1 MFGMNTKELSV
12 QKSVTGPQPF
22 HILIVED
29 DPMNRLLLRR
39 MFEPDYRITT
49 AENGQTALALL
60 GEQNFDIILLDV
72 MMPDL
77 SGLEVLKQVRKQYHH
92 AELPVIMVSALHD
105 SEDVVRGFHL
115 GANDYLAKPLSVE
128 VARARVE
135 MQLSLKKMAD
145 EKKQTISE
153 LEKLQAMKETFFRTV
168 SHDLKGPISNIRMAQ
183 YILTEM
189 FDHDPD
195 VKVILDNIDL
205 SLTGMQEMIQMFLDA
220 AMVQSGALT
229 LQIGSV
235 SINEVMQQVLKQY
248 ALMARGKNIPLHT
261 FPSEHHVMADQR
273 LLVQVMSNLV
283 GNALKFSPP
292 GSVVMAWAEGDS
304 HWVRVSIADQGPGI
318 PYEERKNLFQMF
330 SKLSVRPSGAES
342 STGLGLWIVKSLVE
356 MQGGKVGVDCPPD
369 GGSIF
374 WFELPGCLD
383 RGAVQT
389 EM

>member
-1 MFGMNTKELSV
+1 MFAVNLQETSIERP
-12 QKSVTGPQPF
+12 VTTQLP
-22 HILIVED
+22 HIFIVED

-39 MFEPDYRITT
+39 MFEPDYRIST

-60 GEQNFDIILLDV
+60 EEQSFDIVLLDV
-72 MMPDL
+72 MMPDM
-77 SGLEVLKQVRKQYHH
+77 SGLEVLQVIRKTYHH
-92 AELPVIMVSALHD
+92 AELPVIMVSAMHD
-105 SEDVVRGFHL
+105 SEDVVRGFQL

-145 EKKQTISE
+145 EKKQTIAE

-189 FDHDPD
+189 FNQDAD
-195 VKVILDNIDL
+195 VKLILDNIDL
-205 SLTGMQEMIQMFLDA
+205 SLTGMQDMIQMFLDA

-229 LQIGSV
+229 LDVGAL
-235 SINEVMQQVLKQY
+235 NMNTVMQQVMKQH
-248 ALMARGKNIPLHT
+248 ALMARGKSIPLHT
-261 FPSEHHVMADQR
+261 FPSEHRVMGDQR
-273 LLVQVMSNLV
+273 LVVQVLSNLV

-292 GSVVMAWAEGDS
+292 GSVVMAWAEGDA
-304 HWVRVSIADQGPGI
+304 HWVRVNVADQGPGI

-330 SKLSVRPSGAES
+330 SKLSVRPSGSES

-356 MQGGKVGVDCPPD
+356 LQGGKVGVDCPSD

-374 WFELPGCLD
+374 WFELPGCMSP
-383 RGAVQT
+383 QMSS
-389 EM
+389 EEQ

>member
-1 MFGMNTKELSV
+1 MFAVNMKETTIERNVSAAL
-12 QKSVTGPQPF
+12 PHLF
-22 HILIVED
+22 IVED

-49 AENGQTALALL
+49 AEDGQSALKQLQ
-60 GEQNFDIILLDV
+60 EQTFDIVLLDV
-72 MMPDL
+72 MMPDM
-77 SGLEVLKQVRKQYHH
+77 SGLEILKIVREHH
-92 AELPVIMVSALHD
+92 HHTELPVILVSALHD
-105 SEDVVRGFHL
+105 SEDIVRGFRL

-135 MQLSLKKMAD
+135 MQLSLKRMAD
-145 EKKQTISE
+145 EKKQTIAE

-189 FDHDPD
+189 FEKDPD
-195 VKVILDNIDL
+195 VKIILDNIDL

-229 LQIGSV
+229 LQIGTV
-235 SINEVMQQVLKQY
+235 AINDVLKQVMQQYQ
-248 ALMARGKNIPLHT
+248 LMARGKNIPLHT
-261 FPSEHHVMADQR
+261 FPSEHFVLADQR
-273 LLVQVMSNLV
+273 LVTQVLGNLV

-292 GSVVMAWAEGDS
+292 NSVVMAWAEGDA
-304 HWVRVSIADQGPGI
+304 HWVRVNVADQGPGI
-318 PYEERKNLFQMF
+318 PFEERRNLFQMF
-330 SKLSVRPSGAES
+330 SKLSVRPSGTES

-356 MQGGKVGVDCPPD
+356 MQGGKVGVDCPAD

-374 WFELPGCLD
+374 WFELPGCI
-383 RGAVQT
+383 AQT
-389 EM
+389 HLLEQ